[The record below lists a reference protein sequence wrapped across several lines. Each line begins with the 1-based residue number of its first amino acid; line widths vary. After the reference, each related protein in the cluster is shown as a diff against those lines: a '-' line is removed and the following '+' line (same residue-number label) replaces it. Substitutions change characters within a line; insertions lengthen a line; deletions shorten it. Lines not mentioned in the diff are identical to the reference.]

1 MSLSSVFATIETD
14 ALNMVQAAEADATAW
29 WKGFAPIVESDLTA
43 FVKVVGPIVLNLVAA
58 MATQAI
64 SGPAK
69 FAAVSAALIAQAESQ
84 GVAATQTM
92 ANTVVQQAV
101 ASIGTA
107 MGVKTGK

>member
-1 MSLSSVFATIETD
+1 MSLSSIFSSIETD
-14 ALNMVQAAEADATAW
+14 ALNMVQAAEADVASW
-29 WKGFAPIVESDLTA
+29 WKGFEPILASDMDA

-58 MATQAI
+58 VATQAI

-69 FAAVSAALIAQAESQ
+69 LAAVSAALVAQAESQ
-84 GVAATQTM
+84 GVKATQTM

-107 MGVKTGK
+107 MGVKAGG